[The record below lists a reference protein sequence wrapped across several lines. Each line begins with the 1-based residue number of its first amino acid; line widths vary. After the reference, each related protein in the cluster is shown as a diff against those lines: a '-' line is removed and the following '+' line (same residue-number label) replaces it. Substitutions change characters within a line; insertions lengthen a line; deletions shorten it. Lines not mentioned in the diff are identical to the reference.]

1 MTSVYNQLYL
11 IWNQFDVNLR
21 RDIPES
27 RSSTTIGQFLNQV
40 DSKTSIWL
48 EMSQRQQ
55 QRQWQNGPPLQ
66 NPTQSRNAN
75 EQRGT
80 PSQQQSSY
88 KGANNRFAT
97 RIPTN
102 DGKHAYL
109 ADVTP
114 DGYGVYEEDDQAND
128 NGGL

>member
-1 MTSVYNQLYL
+1 MYGLKDIRHISPCAFIQQMLHLAKSAEMTSVYNQLYL

-75 EQRGT
+75 E
-80 PSQQQSSY
+80 
-88 KGANNRFAT
+88 
-97 RIPTN
+97 
-102 DGKHAYL
+102 
-109 ADVTP
+109 
-114 DGYGVYEEDDQAND
+114 
-128 NGGL
+128 